1 MKGVLFVQS
10 HGAPFRSY
18 PIGSVPTDSL
28 EELGDLV
35 EVLSLEVGDFG
46 ILGRV
51 ADGHQ
56 QHRVLVEGPPED
68 VPQEAHR

>member
-1 MKGVLFVQS
+1 MTIAMGNVTTQPP
-10 HGAPFRSY
+10 AN
-18 PIGSVPTDSL
+18 DSL

-35 EVLSLEVGDFG
+35 QALPLEIRHLG

-56 QHRVLVEGPPED
+56 QHRVLVEGPGLFNWTTIF
-68 VPQEAHR
+68 VISTLFLG